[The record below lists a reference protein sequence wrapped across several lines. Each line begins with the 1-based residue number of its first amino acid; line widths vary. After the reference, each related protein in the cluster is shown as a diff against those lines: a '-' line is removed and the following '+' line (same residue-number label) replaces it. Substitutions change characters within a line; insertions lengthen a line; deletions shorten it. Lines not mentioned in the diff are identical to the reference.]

1 MAPSD
6 TSAAAARVQI
16 DLLRKSGCER
26 RAQMTR
32 SMSRT
37 VIDLSRAALRERM
50 PSASEGEV
58 LLRWV
63 ALQYGAELGERVRRY
78 IRARARNE

>member
-1 MAPSD
+1 MALSD
-6 TSAAAARVQI
+6 TSDVAARVQLE
-16 DLLRKSGCER
+16 LLRRSGCER
-26 RAQMTR
+26 RALMAR

-50 PSASEGEV
+50 PSASEEEM

-63 ALQYGAELGERVRRY
+63 ALQYGAELGERVRQY
-78 IRARARNE
+78 LRARNE

>member
-1 MAPSD
+1 MSMAPSD
-6 TSAAAARVQI
+6 TSVAAARVQI

-26 RAQMTR
+26 RAQLAR

-37 VIDLSRAALRERM
+37 VIDLSRAALRDRM
-50 PSASEGEV
+50 EGASEREV

-63 ALQYGAELGERVRRY
+63 SLQYGGDLADRVREYVRS
-78 IRARARNE
+78 RNE